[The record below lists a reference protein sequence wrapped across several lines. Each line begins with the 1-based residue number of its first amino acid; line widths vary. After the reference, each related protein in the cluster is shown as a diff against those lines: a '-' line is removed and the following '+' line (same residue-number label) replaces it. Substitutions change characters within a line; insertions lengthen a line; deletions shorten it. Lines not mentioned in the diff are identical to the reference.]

1 MKPAV
6 AEIELQR
13 VNNVK
18 SKSSLTAIKHFS
30 TSFPLHSR
38 PVQQTCCVR
47 TRLVLLY
54 GEMFSPP
61 PSCPLSPSNMEPK
74 LPVAL
79 DQKATDRGE
88 ACVLQAACKHTIGAW
103 PRLSGEVGWGGVS
116 LTEAEVTTSPGQ
128 TTLPHVRSWHLECMS
143 LHSLCWLPLGLCLMS
158 LAHTVVNEPS
168 SSSPITPIY
177 S

>member
-1 MKPAV
+1 M

-38 PVQQTCCVR
+38 AVQQTCCVR
-47 TRLVLLY
+47 TRLVLLN
-54 GEMFSPP
+54 GEMFSP
-61 PSCPLSPSNMEPK
+61 PSCPLSPSNMELK
-74 LPVAL
+74 IPVAL
-79 DQKATDRGE
+79 DQKATTDRGE
-88 ACVLQAACKHTIGAW
+88 VCVLQAACKHTIGAW
-103 PRLSGEVGWGGVS
+103 PRLSGEVVGGGRCVCLS

-128 TTLPHVRSWHLECMS
+128 TTLPHVQSWHLECMFV
-143 LHSLCWLPLGLCLMS
+143 HPLCWFPLGLSLMS
-158 LAHTVVNEPS
+158 LSHTVVNEPS

-177 S
+177 G

>member
-1 MKPAV
+1 M

-38 PVQQTCCVR
+38 PVQQTCCVQ
-47 TRLVLLY
+47 TRLVLLD
-54 GEMFSPP
+54 GEMFSP
-61 PSCPLSPSNMEPK
+61 PSCPLSPSNMELK

-88 ACVLQAACKHTIGAW
+88 ACVLQAACKHTIRAW
-103 PRLSGEVGWGGVS
+103 PRLSGEVGGRCVCVS

-128 TTLPHVRSWHLECMS
+128 TTLPHVQSWHLEFMS
-143 LHSLCWLPLGLCLMS
+143 LHSLCWFPLGLSPCHY
-158 LAHTVVNEPS
+158 HTPS
-168 SSSPITPIY
+168 SMSQAAPLPSIY
-177 S
+177 G